1 VIPRA
6 AGPRALGNRRLLCQ
20 AERVTPARRAWTFR
34 LLPPLLWSVVIAWFS
49 RDAWGAA
56 ETGSLL
62 LPWLRAL
69 LPWAAP
75 EQLAGLHWVARKA
88 GHVFEY
94 AMLALLWR
102 RALGFA
108 GWRAP
113 LALAVLTAALD
124 EAHQATTL
132 ARGGRVTDVLLDA
145 AAAAG
150 ALAVAAWG
158 PRASADGLAR
168 ALLWIAAAGGT
179 ALLAIDWAAAV
190 PPGWLWL
197 SVPAAW
203 LSLWAWRCRRPRA

>member
-1 VIPRA
+1 M
-6 AGPRALGNRRLLCQ
+6 
-20 AERVTPARRAWTFR
+20 
-34 LLPPLLWSVVIAWFS
+34 IAWLS
-49 RDAWGAA
+49 RDAWGAGA
-56 ETGSLL
+56 TGSLL

-75 EQLAGLHWVARKA
+75 EQLAALHGLVRKA

-94 AMLALLWR
+94 AVLALLWR
-102 RALGFA
+102 RALGPA

-132 ARGGRVTDVLLDA
+132 SRGGSVTDVLLDA

-150 ALAVAAWG
+150 ALAVGAGG
-158 PRASADGLAR
+158 PRASADGVAR
-168 ALLWIAAAGGT
+168 VLLWIAAAGGT
-179 ALLAIDWAAAV
+179 ALLAIDWAAAA

-203 LSLWAWRCRRPRA
+203 LTLWVWRWRRRRA